1 MFRFTDLC
9 NKDVINIKDGCKL
22 GCVAD
27 IDIDPC
33 TGFIAAVI
41 VAGQSRFFGLLG
53 REEDCI
59 IPWKHVEKIST
70 DVILVCIERQIS
82 PRRKKKSLFF

>member
-27 IDIDPC
+27 VELDPC

-41 VAGQSRFFGLLG
+41 VAGPSRLFGILG
-53 REEDCI
+53 RDDDCI
-59 IPWKHVEKIST
+59 VPWKCVEKISS
-70 DVILVCIERQIS
+70 DVVLVCIEHQHDS
-82 PRRKKKSLFF
+82 SRRKKKLF